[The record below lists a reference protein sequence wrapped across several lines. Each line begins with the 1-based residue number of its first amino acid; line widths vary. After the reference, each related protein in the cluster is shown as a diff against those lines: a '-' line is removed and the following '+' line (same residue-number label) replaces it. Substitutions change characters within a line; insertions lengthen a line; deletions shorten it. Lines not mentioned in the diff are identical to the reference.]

1 VRAWSGFGGFLR
13 YVRMLGMDG
22 WRYGCMYIC
31 MYVCMYVYVYICM
44 YSKYSRAVAF
54 AQEKMFLR
62 EE

>member
-1 VRAWSGFGGFLR
+1 
-13 YVRMLGMDG
+13 
-22 WRYGCMYIC
+22 MYIC